1 MKVRYFAALLFFCQ
15 QNHQQNKL
23 TFSVEVAQ
31 TSQKLQ
37 VFDSVGVAQTIV
49 ANIRAMGETKTLS
62 TL

>member
-1 MKVRYFAALLFFCQ
+1 MKVRILLHAGLFFC
-15 QNHQQNKL
+15 QQNKL

-31 TSQKLQ
+31 I
-37 VFDSVGVAQTIV
+37 FDSVRVAQTIV